1 MGIPMR
7 IGLII
12 PSSNTTMEIEFREM
26 LPKIFSLHIAR
37 MRLKE
42 VTVSG
47 LEEMERE
54 AEYEALKLRD
64 AGVNIIGY
72 GCTSGSLIKGVGHDE
87 ILERRL
93 ETASGVP
100 AVATS
105 GAVLRALRSLEIRR
119 VAIATPYIDEI
130 NEKEEEFLEKN
141 GFKVVD
147 LKALRLKNNL
157 EIGRVSK
164 ETLISLV
171 EGLRHEEADGIFI
184 SCTNLPTI
192 AAIDYLERKIGKPV
206 FSSNTATLWAMLR
219 RLGYK
224 EPIPGYGKLLL
235 MI

>member
-1 MGIPMR
+1 MR

-26 LPKIFSLHIAR
+26 LPEGFSLHTAR

-54 AEYEALKLRD
+54 AEYEALKLKD
-64 AGVNIIGY
+64 AGVDIIGY
-72 GCTSGSLIKGVGHDE
+72 GCTSGSLIRGVGHDE

-93 ETASGVP
+93 ESVSGVP

-105 GAVLRALRSLEIRR
+105 GAVLRALRALEIRR
-119 VAIATPYIDEI
+119 VAVATPYIDEI

-141 GFKVVD
+141 GFEVVD
-147 LKALRLKNNL
+147 LRALRLKNNL

-171 EGLRHEEADGIFI
+171 EGLRHEGADGIFI

-192 AAIDYLERKIGKPV
+192 KAIDHLERKIGKPV

-224 EPIPGYGKLLL
+224 EPISGYGRLLL
-235 MI
+235 I